1 MPLRGGTGASALG
14 SRPRTRASTVH
25 GSTATAASPAHTTSP
40 DRQLPP
46 RASVMGTVTAAAAE
60 VPSARAIEYR
70 PVMEPTRSGNQ
81 LLTITGIRTLLTAM
95 PMSASAVAARK
106 PAVFPAYGRI
116 ARPAAMAAMPAQT
129 TAPGP
134 KRRASRGAMT
144 PKTAKQSGGTEVSSP
159 ATLPLMPSP
168 SRTSSRRAPRLV
180 IAGRRLTAVRTMPTT
195 TSRVIHARVAGVSL
209 SLSVSVPAELR
220 MGVDVIVR
228 VSSLAMFPII
238 ESWDDW
244 LSNPLALVSGA
255 SGPARRTVMPLSHPR
270 RSALSEQVIAEL
282 RNQITSGEWPV
293 GSRIPT
299 EPELVEQLGVA
310 RNTVREA
317 VRALAH
323 NGLLD
328 IRQGSGTYVV
338 ATSELA
344 GVMHRRFADA
354 DPRHIAELRSTLE
367 SSAAKLAAERRT
379 ERDLKQLDSLLVR
392 REEAW
397 ESGDA
402 EAFVTA
408 DATFHLA
415 VVAASHNDVMS
426 AMYADLG
433 EVLRDWLREDVGEEL
448 TPETYMDHARLV
460 DAIRTGD
467 AETAATEAGG
477 YPFLCRPGRLDPKDP
492 DVTSGG

>member
-1 MPLRGGTGASALG
+1 
-14 SRPRTRASTVH
+14 
-25 GSTATAASPAHTTSP
+25 
-40 DRQLPP
+40 
-46 RASVMGTVTAAAAE
+46 
-60 VPSARAIEYR
+60 
-70 PVMEPTRSGNQ
+70 
-81 LLTITGIRTLLTAM
+81 
-95 PMSASAVAARK
+95 
-106 PAVFPAYGRI
+106 
-116 ARPAAMAAMPAQT
+116 
-129 TAPGP
+129 
-134 KRRASRGAMT
+134 
-144 PKTAKQSGGTEVSSP
+144 
-159 ATLPLMPSP
+159 
-168 SRTSSRRAPRLV
+168 
-180 IAGRRLTAVRTMPTT
+180 
-195 TSRVIHARVAGVSL
+195 
-209 SLSVSVPAELR
+209 
-220 MGVDVIVR
+220 
-228 VSSLAMFPII
+228 
-238 ESWDDW
+238 
-244 LSNPLALVSGA
+244 
-255 SGPARRTVMPLSHPR
+255 MPLSHPR

-367 SSAAKLAAERRT
+367 SSAAELAAERRT
-379 ERDLKQLDSLLVR
+379 ERDLKQLDALLVR

-415 VVAASHNDVMS
+415 VVAASHNDVMT

-433 EVLRDWLREDVGEEL
+433 EVLRDWLREDVGEKL

-460 DAIRTGD
+460 DAIRSGD
-467 AETAATEAGG
+467 AEAAATEARAIRSCAVRDGSARRTRTAL
-477 YPFLCRPGRLDPKDP
+477 PADPGRHFWWLTQAERISSQHRPVSRTVMAGSASTGAPSLSMSHQRSHSTCRLTRSVSGYGLWQYATTWEPVTVVRHSAPKSCGAAGFSASTRACG
-492 DVTSGG
+492 VASYGRAITRATAASTGAKRGNRRTRETSSAVLGRERVRNA